1 MKLCVLRFETR
12 KAQRTFPYD
21 GDELYCLERM
31 FMMVKMGQFLRLFG
45 FIAAAFA
52 LCVFGSSPAQ
62 AMTISDLQG
71 DYRIVG
77 QTYTWGANAG
87 SMVFNLHMVD
97 GELVGTIK
105 QLNGSKSFDNVDVGR
120 TIMEGFYVDEG
131 TLYCQWTY
139 GPGCTWLSKVNVY
152 NNGAE
157 FKVSRADAPSDF
169 YWKVK
174 RIS

>member
-1 MKLCVLRFETR
+1 
-12 KAQRTFPYD
+12 
-21 GDELYCLERM
+21 
-31 FMMVKMGQFLRLFG
+31 MMIKMGQFLRLFG

-71 DYRIVG
+71 DYRVVE

-105 QLNGSKSFDNVDVGR
+105 QLNGSKSFDDVGR
-120 TIMEGFYVDEG
+120 TVMEGFYVDEG

-139 GPGCTWLSKVNVY
+139 CPGATFLSKVNVY

-157 FKVSRADAPSDF
+157 LKVSRSDAPSNF

>member
-1 MKLCVLRFETR
+1 
-12 KAQRTFPYD
+12 
-21 GDELYCLERM
+21 M

-71 DYRIVG
+71 DYRGVE

-97 GELVGTIK
+97 GELVGTV
-105 QLNGSKSFDNVDVGR
+105 KSRSGAEYFDVGGKV
-120 TIMEGFYVDEG
+120 MEGFYVDEG
-131 TLYCQWTY
+131 VLYCQWTY
-139 GPGCTWLSKVNVY
+139 SPGATFLSKVNVY

-157 FKVSRADAPSDF
+157 LKVSRSDAPSDF
-169 YWKVK
+169 YWRVK

>member
-62 AMTISDLQG
+62 AMSISDLQG
-71 DYRIVG
+71 DYRVVEEHNLFG
-77 QTYTWGANAG
+77 HAAG
-87 SMVFNLHMVD
+87 SMIFNLHMVD
-97 GELVGTIK
+97 GDLVGTVK
-105 QLNGSKSFDNVDVGR
+105 QLNGSQYFDVGGKV
-120 TIMEGFYVDEG
+120 MEGFYVDEG
-131 TLYCQWTY
+131 VLYCQWTTS
-139 GPGCTWLSKVNVY
+139 PGDTVLSKVNVY

-157 FKVSRADAPSDF
+157 LRVSKLDSPSKF
-169 YWKVK
+169 YWRVK
-174 RIS
+174 RVS